1 MASEKGKNNSRKIVG
16 AKQKIS
22 DKAILDAIKGSG
34 GVISYIAKKLN
45 VGWHTAQRLINR
57 NETIQMAYKDE
68 IETVLDM
75 CESVLYSAIKEG
87 DTGSAKWYL
96 TQRAK
101 HRGYG
106 DKLEL
111 TGEMNT
117 NVTINIIGVDS
128 ERDKN

>member
-75 CESVLYSAIKEG
+75 CESALYSAIKEG

>member
-1 MASEKGKNNSRKIVG
+1 
-16 AKQKIS
+16 
-22 DKAILDAIKGSG
+22 
-34 GVISYIAKKLN
+34 
-45 VGWHTAQRLINR
+45 
-57 NETIQMAYKDE
+57 
-68 IETVLDM
+68 M

-111 TGEMNT
+111 TGEMNA
-117 NVTINIIGVDS
+117 NVTINIIGVEN
-128 ERDKN
+128 ERVKN